1 MNKLE
6 LHDFVVLR
14 RPLLPYSI
22 LRKLNGQLKKRPDSL
37 KALLCQAYK
46 RPILREALYLAS
58 PALYDSLVKMES
70 MGQAEPA
77 DPKVMLSLY
86 KYVARAASR
95 CTPFGL
101 FAGYFVA
108 ELSEYTQIEFS
119 GRIKKHTTLNAHVLQ
134 QIAHQLRPENTD
146 DVLRVNNSLYRN
158 GDYLRFT
165 ERAPTGEGTFE
176 FALKEVQN
184 DLYLATALQAA
195 RSGAKVSTIVQALRR
210 QGLPHRHASEY
221 VAQLCAEQ
229 ILTGNTEPL
238 VSLSTFQNALKVIS
252 QTESQL
258 VKVFRDTAALAGRK
272 DNDPARFAALEASLS
287 AAGIAERNLVQ
298 IDMEFETTMSTVS
311 RESVKGIVADLGKL
325 LRTTQNRKPEALK
338 SFATRFYQ
346 RYGDKQVPLL
356 QALDPALGIGY
367 GHMNS
372 SYFGHVPM
380 ASQTKQ
386 SQATAP
392 SAVERFKLI
401 DRAYHDARHFKRKFY
416 FLTDEDLK
424 LIQPEHPPRI
434 AEGVSVLGNL
444 FCSGERDFDRGDY
457 FFDLRGLSGPGSL
470 HFLSRFADADTS
482 LADRLRAVKA
492 KETAQYPGA
501 IVAEVNFV
509 PAGRDANVARRPS
522 LGDYHI
528 NLLCGPGQSGTSIAA
543 SDLMVSVRA
552 GQVIVSSASLRK
564 RIIPRLTTAYN
575 PRLGPSAYQF
585 LADVAVSEN
594 ALTPLW
600 DWGRLSDSPFLPR
613 IQYRGIVLRK
623 ACWNLGPSS
632 IPKKALSDQELVRW
646 WQGLEKE
653 LDMPRFVLIGTGDQL
668 LSIDGHSAPA
678 VRICLDKLRRE
689 KSLCIQESLHSV
701 KYGLLHAGRK
711 MHLNEMVIPIFNHV
725 EPKVVEPLLTTH
737 QQASKRWV
745 SAQDGWTYLKI
756 YASEE
761 TCERLLVG
769 KLFDFCLTLQQS
781 NCIKGW
787 FFLRFKDPDPHI
799 RLRLFTGPG
808 KQQSARFAISLT
820 KKLKDEIESGLV
832 FRLQSELYEREL
844 ERYSSVGYEDI
855 ESIFCSDSYA
865 IASSI
870 ALLQLNGQQTQRWL
884 VAMIACDGLL
894 TAFGKYNPAMKLQTL
909 QAAGNVL
916 EKNDLIALDQQFR
929 QHREHIAA
937 VMASNST
944 VLAEIRQQLNE
955 RNAKI
960 THTLARNPI
969 SDHQIQ
975 QTLIIDLMH
984 LCCNRLFISDQR
996 RQEYAIYH
1004 FLKKF
1009 YDYQLKNKKSFAKI

>member
-1 MNKLE
+1 M
-6 LHDFVVLR
+6 
-14 RPLLPYSI
+14 
-22 LRKLNGQLKKRPDSL
+22 PDSL
-37 KALLCQAYK
+37 KELLCQAYK

-58 PALYDSLVKMES
+58 PSLYESLVKMEN
-70 MGQAEPA
+70 MGEAWPVDQ
-77 DPKVMLSLY
+77 KVMLSLY

-108 ELSEYTQIEFS
+108 ELSDHTKIEFS
-119 GRIKKHTTLNAHVLQ
+119 GRIKKHTTLDAQVL
-134 QIAHQLRPENTD
+134 HQLAGQVGSKHTEGIW
-146 DVLRVNNSLYRN
+146 RVNSSLYRN
-158 GDYLRFT
+158 GDYVRFT
-165 ERAPTGEGTFE
+165 ERGPTSHGTFG
-176 FALKEVQN
+176 FALKEAQI
-184 DLYLATALQAA
+184 DQYLATALQMA
-195 RSGAKVSTIVQALRR
+195 RSGAKVSTIVQALRM
-210 QGLPHRHASEY
+210 QGLPDGHASEY

-229 ILTGNTEPL
+229 ILTGDTEPS
-238 VSLSTFQNALKVIS
+238 VSLSAFQNLLKEAS
-252 QTESQL
+252 RTEPKL
-258 VKVFRDTAALAGRK
+258 VKVFRETAALAREKK
-272 DNDPARFAALEASLS
+272 DDPSRFAPLEASLTG
-287 AAGIAERNLVQ
+287 AGITGRNPVQ
-298 IDMEFETTMSTVS
+298 IDMEFETNMSTVS
-311 RESVKGIVADLGKL
+311 RETVAEIVSDLNKL
-325 LRTTQNRKPEALK
+325 LRTTYNCRPDALQ
-338 SFATRFYQ
+338 SFAARFYQ

-356 QALDPALGIGY
+356 QALDAALGIGY
-367 GHMNS
+367 AQMES
-372 SYFGHVPM
+372 SYFGHVPI
-380 ASQTKQ
+380 ASHSRQ
-386 SQATAP
+386 SRKTAP
-392 SAVERFKLI
+392 SATERIKLI
-401 DRAYHDARHFKRKFY
+401 DRVYHDARHFKRKFY
-416 FLTDEDLK
+416 LLTDEDLR
-424 LIQPEHPPRI
+424 LIQPESPPRI
-434 AEGVSVLGNL
+434 AEGISALGNL
-444 FCSGERDFDRGDY
+444 MCPGQEAFDEGDY
-457 FFDLRGLSGPGSL
+457 FFDLRGFSGPGSL
-470 HFLSRFADADTS
+470 DFLARFADADTS
-482 LADRLRAVKA
+482 LADRLKAVKA
-492 KETAQYPGA
+492 KEAAQYPGA

-528 NLLCGPGQSGTSIAA
+528 NLLCAPAQSGTAIAA

-552 GQVIVSSASLRK
+552 GQVIISSASLQK

-585 LADVAVSEN
+585 LADVAVSDH

-600 DWGRLSDSPFLPR
+600 DWGHLRNSPFLPR

-632 IPKKALSDQELVRW
+632 IPDKALSDQQLVRW

-678 VRICLDKLRRE
+678 VRVCLNKLR
-689 KSLCIQESLHSV
+689 KDKHLCIQETLHSV
-701 KYGLLHAGRK
+701 KYGLLHAGGK
-711 MHLNEMVIPIFNHV
+711 MHFNEMVIPIFNRVKAKLV
-725 EPKVVEPLLTTH
+725 EPPLTTRE
-737 QQASKRWV
+737 QASKRWV

-769 KLFDFCLTLQQS
+769 KLFDFCLRLQKS
-781 NCIKGW
+781 NRIKSW
-787 FFLRFKDPDPHI
+787 FFLRFRDPDPHI

-808 KQQSARFAISLT
+808 KQQGERFAISLT
-820 KKLKDEIESGLV
+820 KKLKGEIESGLV

-844 ERYSSVGYEDI
+844 ERYSSVRYEEI
-855 ESIFCSDSYA
+855 ESIFCNDSYA

-870 ALLQLNGQQTQRWL
+870 ALLELNGQQNERWL
-884 VAMIACDGLL
+884 VAMMACDGLL
-894 TAFGKYNPAMKLQTL
+894 TAFGKYGPALKIQTL
-909 QAAGNVL
+909 QAAGTVL

-929 QHREHIAA
+929 HHREHIAA
-937 VMASNST
+937 VMATDSN

-960 THTLARNPI
+960 TRTLARNPI

-996 RQEYAIYH
+996 RQEHAIYH

-1009 YDYQLKNKKSFAKI
+1009 YDYQLKSKKSSAKI